1 MAIPGQYGSDYSDY
15 VGLPDDDDLEPI
27 ALEYDDG
34 DIGATDEPSA
44 TQPEASYSSDY
55 SEYSDEE
62 VLS

>member
-1 MAIPGQYGSDYSDY
+1 MAIPGQYGSDY

-44 TQPEASYSSDY
+44 TQAEAGS
-55 SEYSDEE
+55 YSDEE
-62 VLS
+62 VLA

>member
-1 MAIPGQYGSDYSDY
+1 MTIPGQYGSDY

-34 DIGATDEPSA
+34 DIGVTDEPSA
-44 TQPEASYSSDY
+44 TQAEASS
-55 SEYSDEE
+55 YSDEE